1 MTDIEVAL
9 PFWLD
14 RPDHEATD
22 VALAAADTGFAALWI
37 GEMATYDAF
46 ALATSIG
53 LRTPNMTLKVGP
65 LAVGV
70 RGPVGLA
77 LGVSSVASLTGCRV
91 DLALGASSPAI
102 VAGWHGRPWAHH
114 VPVMRETI
122 ECLRSIFTGARV
134 EYSGRH
140 VNSRGF
146 RLRGAAPDTR
156 IALGAFGPGMIRLAA
171 QHADE
176 VVLNLASPFRVGRVR
191 AAIDSAAAAAGRAAP
206 RRASRC
212 GCRSPSTPVR
222 PRTPSW
228 QLSWR
233 CTSPRPAMAKCSARW
248 VSTAWSVARGP
259 GLLAANW
266 RSLSPANC
274 STGCVRWV
282 APIEWR
288 PGSAPTRMPV
298 PIASR
303 SCPPPLKTRGAGW
316 LCERCD
322 PAGSTAPLATT
333 TADGNLDRD
342 GGVAMSGGLFGLLD
356 HVAVLARLAAASIDD
371 IGAAAGRATAKAA
384 GVVIDD
390 TAVTPQYVHRITAER
405 ELPIIKRIAIGSVRN
420 KLLLILPGALLLSQ
434 LVPWLLTPL
443 LMLGATY
450 LCYEGA
456 EKVCGVIGGRGH
468 DAAPQVAERELVA
481 GAIRTDFILSAE
493 IMVIALNE
501 VADQPFVPRLIVLVI
516 VALVITAAVYGVVAV
531 IVQMDDVG
539 LRLTQTASRFGQRI
553 GGGLVAGMPKL
564 LSALSAVG
572 MGAMLWVGG
581 HIVLVGSDHLGWHA
595 PYRLV
600 HHLDDHLVGSAGG
613 ALTWLVSTAACAA
626 TGLVIG
632 IVVVALVHLVCF
644 RPPRSRSL

>member
-191 AAIDSAAAAAGRAAP
+191 AAIDSVAAAAGRAAP